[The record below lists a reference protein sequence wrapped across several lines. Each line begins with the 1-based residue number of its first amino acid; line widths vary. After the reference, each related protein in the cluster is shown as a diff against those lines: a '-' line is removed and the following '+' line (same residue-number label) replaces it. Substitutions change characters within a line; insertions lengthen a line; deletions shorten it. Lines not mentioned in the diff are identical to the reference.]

1 MYLRCSVMD
10 AAHRILSLDN
20 VLLRSVLL
28 QPLVVPEASLLQDLQ
43 TRAQSILLLLQ
54 ILQTLNLRGA
64 RTSQAHTR
72 QKMKV

>member
-1 MYLRCSVMD
+1 MD
-10 AAHRILSLDN
+10 AAHRTLGLDD

-28 QPLVVPEASLLQDLQ
+28 QPLEVPEASLLQDLQ
-43 TRAQSILLLLQ
+43 TRAKSVLLFLQ